1 MNRYVIERDIPGAG
15 DMTAA
20 QIKGASQTSN
30 TVLKSQGGSV
40 QWVRSFVT
48 ADRIYCEYL
57 ADNEQL
63 VRDHA
68 KAAGLPANKISL
80 VARVIDPMTGSD
92 QA

>member
-15 DMTAA
+15 ELTPI
-20 QIKGASQTSN
+20 QIQGASKASCASLDNLGTR
-30 TVLKSQGGSV
+30 V

-63 VRDHA
+63 IRDHA
-68 KAAGLPANKISL
+68 KGAGLPCNKISL
-80 VARVIDPMTGSD
+80 VSRIIDPTT
-92 QA
+92 ATAPV

>member
-1 MNRYVIERDIPGAG
+1 MNRYVIERDIPAVGEL
-15 DMTAA
+15 T
-20 QIKGASQTSN
+20 QIQ
-30 TVLKSQGGSV
+30 LKSASETSCGALAQLGTKI

-57 ADNEQL
+57 AESEQL

-80 VARVIDPMTGSD
+80 VLRVIDPTT
-92 QA
+92 ATTPV

>member
-1 MNRYVIERDIPGAG
+1 MNRYIIERDIPAVGEL
-15 DMTAA
+15 TPI
-20 QIKGASQTSN
+20 QLRTASQTSCGALEQLG
-30 TVLKSQGGSV
+30 THI

-68 KAAGLPANKISL
+68 KAAGLPANKISQ
-80 VARVIDPMTGSD
+80 VMRVIDPTTATMPV
-92 QA
+92 